1 MEQLSLIIIVV
12 ALLAIFFGMGVAE
25 RRRYLKRV
33 EQELK
38 ERYGKRQDKK
48 IPSSRFECIPAYFR
62 KHASDTAIDDI
73 TWSSAHGILQARILE
88 CVAICSSGDF
98 PDPGI

>member
-12 ALLAIFFGMGVAE
+12 ALLAVFFGMGVAE

-38 ERYGKRQDKK
+38 ERYGKMRNNCFQ
-48 IPSSRFECIPAYFR
+48 
-62 KHASDTAIDDI
+62 
-73 TWSSAHGILQARILE
+73 
-88 CVAICSSGDF
+88 CS
-98 PDPGI
+98 